1 MYFFIVVGGGLFESW
16 FQWYFLLRC
25 KRAGQN
31 LYGKQT
37 RLPSWMI
44 RHQLGADGNVKL
56 DHFQTSHKCLYLM
69 FSLSNKKHIRVF
81 EVYTKTHPCF
91 LVSLQYTYV
100 FSRFCP
106 KTQARFCL
114 EKKTHARFLFI
125 WKCETQKNT
134 KKHKKNTSPF
144 YGVQHQ
150 TWRTKQDPTAPLIC
164 ALAGSAAAFNAMG
177 QSQRKEVKNEGAD
190 ARFTKKAT
198 FKPQSS
204 IMYKFHPKKM
214 KLLLHTT
221 KTCQKKLTL
230 LTFL

>member
-81 EVYTKTHPCF
+81 EVYTKTHRCF
-91 LVSLQYTYV
+91 LVSFQYTHV
-100 FSRFCP
+100 FARFCP
-106 KTQARFCL
+106 KTQTRFFF
-114 EKKTHARFLFI
+114 EKRKHMRVFYSSENA
-125 WKCETQKNT
+125 KHKKTQKNT
-134 KKHKKNTSPF
+134 KKTH
-144 YGVQHQ
+144 
-150 TWRTKQDPTAPLIC
+150 PLFT
-164 ALAGSAAAFNAMG
+164 AFNIKPGG
-177 QSQRKEVKNEGAD
+177 QSKIQPR
-190 ARFTKKAT
+190 
-198 FKPQSS
+198 
-204 IMYKFHPKKM
+204 H
-214 KLLLHTT
+214 
-221 KTCQKKLTL
+221 
-230 LTFL
+230 

>member
-1 MYFFIVVGGGLFESW
+1 
-16 FQWYFLLRC
+16 
-25 KRAGQN
+25 
-31 LYGKQT
+31 
-37 RLPSWMI
+37 
-44 RHQLGADGNVKL
+44 
-56 DHFQTSHKCLYLM
+56 M

-81 EVYTKTHPCF
+81 QVYTKTHPCF
-91 LVSLQYTYV
+91 LVSFQYTYV

-114 EKKTHARFLFI
+114 EKKKHMRVFYSSENA
-125 WKCETQKNT
+125 
-134 KKHKKNTSPF
+134 KHKKTQKNTSPF

-204 IMYKFHPKKM
+204 IMYKFHPKK
-214 KLLLHTT
+214 
-221 KTCQKKLTL
+221 
-230 LTFL
+230 

>member
-1 MYFFIVVGGGLFESW
+1 MGNVYFFIVVGGGLFESW

-114 EKKTHARFLFI
+114 EKKNTCAFSFHLKMR
-125 WKCETQKNT
+125 NT
-134 KKHKKNTSPF
+134 KKHKKTQKHTSPF

-150 TWRTKQDPTAPLIC
+150 TCRTKQDPTAPLIC

-204 IMYKFHPKKM
+204 IMYKFHPKQWNCYYIPRK
-214 KLLLHTT
+214 HA
-221 KTCQKKLTL
+221 KKS
-230 LTFL
+230 

>member
-1 MYFFIVVGGGLFESW
+1 MLTFFIVFFIVFFYFFLKIRVGNVYFFIVVGGGLFESW

-114 EKKTHARFLFI
+114 EKKNTCAFSIHLKMR
-125 WKCETQKNT
+125 NT
-134 KKHKKNTSPF
+134 KKHKKT
-144 YGVQHQ
+144 H
-150 TWRTKQDPTAPLIC
+150 PLFT
-164 ALAGSAAAFNAMG
+164 AFNIKPGG
-177 QSQRKEVKNEGAD
+177 QSKIQPR
-190 ARFTKKAT
+190 
-198 FKPQSS
+198 
-204 IMYKFHPKKM
+204 H
-214 KLLLHTT
+214 
-221 KTCQKKLTL
+221 
-230 LTFL
+230 